1 MSAANLDLVVRARRA
16 VVGGTLRPCSVG
28 VRAGRIVT
36 VEAYGA
42 GLDAA
47 EIIDL
52 ASDEVLLPGLVDTHV
67 HVNEPG
73 RTEWEGFAT
82 ATAAAAAGGVT
93 TIVDMPLNSI
103 PPTCD
108 VSALEVKRESARGR
122 CQVDVGFWGGAI
134 PGNAADLRPLHEAGV
149 FGFKCF
155 LLPSGVAEFPP
166 LDEAGLELAMREIAA
181 FGGLLIVHAEDAGE
195 IAEAPP
201 GPGYAGFLRSRPPAA
216 EQRAI
221 ETLLGAAARTGARVH
236 VLHLSSAAALPSIGA
251 ARDRGVRVSVETC
264 PHYLSFAA
272 EEIPDGATWFKCCP
286 PIRDGANRDALW
298 RGLLAGQV
306 DCVVSDHSPCT
317 AELKTGDFAGAWGG
331 IASLQ
336 LGLSAVWT
344 AARPR
349 GVPLAEV
356 VGWMSAR
363 PAALAGLA
371 RKGALAVGRDADM
384 CAFAPEDSFVVDAA
398 ALRHRN
404 AVSAYHGKRLTGLV
418 RRTWLRGRAAGGD
431 GQGEPTGRLLG
442 RTDEPAGRLLRRTES

>member
-1 MSAANLDLVVRARRA
+1 MSGADLDLVVRARRA
-16 VVGGTLRPCSVG
+16 VVGTSGALRSCSVG
-28 VRAGRIVT
+28 VRAGRIAA
-36 VEAYGA
+36 VEAY
-42 GLDAA
+42 DAA
-47 EIIDL
+47 LEAAEVTDL
-52 ASDEVLLPGLVDTHV
+52 AADEVLLPGLVDTHV

-93 TIVDMPLNSI
+93 TIIDMPLNSI

-108 VSALEVKRESARGR
+108 VSALEIKRKAAEGR

-134 PGNAADLRPLHEAGV
+134 PGNAAELRRLHEAGS

-155 LLPSGVAEFPP
+155 LLPSGVEEFPP
-166 LDEAGLELAMREIAA
+166 LDGAGLELAMREIAA
-181 FGGLLIVHAEDAGE
+181 FGGLLIVHAEDARE
-195 IAEAPP
+195 VAEVPH
-201 GPGYAGFLRSRPPAA
+201 GRGYEAFVRSRPPAA
-216 EQRAI
+216 EQRAV
-221 ETLLGAAARTGARVH
+221 ETLLEAAARTGARVH
-236 VLHLSSAAALPSIGA
+236 VLHLSSAAALPTIGA

-272 EEIPDGATWFKCCP
+272 EEIPDGATRFKCCP
-286 PIRDGANRDALW
+286 PIRDAANRDALW
-298 RGLLAGQV
+298 QGLRAGQI

-317 AELKTGDFAGAWGG
+317 AELKRPDTGDFADAWGG

-344 AARPR
+344 AARR
-349 GVPLAEV
+349 REVPLAEV

-363 PAALAGLA
+363 PAALCGLT

-384 CAFAPEDSFVVDAA
+384 CAFAPDDSFVVDAA

-404 AVSAYHGKRLTGLV
+404 AVSAYDGKRLTGVV
-418 RRTWLRGRAAGGD
+418 RRTWLRGRPAD
-431 GQGEPTGRLLG
+431 GEPTGRLL
-442 RTDEPAGRLLRRTES
+442 ERTES